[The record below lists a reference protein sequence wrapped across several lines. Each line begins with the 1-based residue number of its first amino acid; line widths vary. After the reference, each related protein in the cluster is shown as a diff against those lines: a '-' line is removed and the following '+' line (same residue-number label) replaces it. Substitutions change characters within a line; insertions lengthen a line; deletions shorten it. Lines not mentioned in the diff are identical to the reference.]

1 MKLEPTCVLSI
12 WLSRKFLR
20 ICTSGASSEPNVA
33 VAIRHFGA
41 AADEVLD
48 VLETLDVLELVELVK
63 LLELLDVLV
72 VLVVAAA
79 TICTTRLT
87 E

>member
-1 MKLEPTCVLSI
+1 MKLEPACVLSI

-20 ICTSGASSEPNVA
+20 ICTSGANSEPKVA

-41 AADEVLD
+41 AAVDEVLD
-48 VLETLDVLELVELVK
+48 VLETLDVLE

-79 TICTTRLT
+79 PICTTRLIG
-87 E
+87 